1 MSPFRTFRLEP
12 GGGFRRRSPNA
23 AALAV
28 AGALV
33 LVGCGGGEKAGSPP
47 QAPPTTAAVGAPQV
61 PPARPSTKSNA
72 VTIASATAPYARFGT
87 DAAPGVFPRTVRHA
101 MGETRIERA
110 PVRVVTLD
118 TGELDTAIELGVKPL
133 GTVDYGADGLPAYFA
148 PREVEGVEVVGT
160 IQAPNLEAIARLRP
174 DVILSSKLRHE
185 ALYPQLSQI
194 APTVFAERVGV
205 SWKQNFDLFAQAL
218 GREEQAAKTR
228 DRYAERAAALNRALP
243 LPRPTVSVVR
253 IMAAN
258 IRLYQRANFLGVLL
272 TDLGFP
278 RPESQNVDDFAAEVG
293 LEQLDQADAEVIVV
307 AVFDALKN
315 TNADAVL
322 SSPVWK
328 QLRGV
333 QAGRVHKVD
342 DQTWLGG
349 IGYHAAFAVMDQ
361 LEQLFRR

>member
-1 MSPFRTFRLEP
+1 MSPS
-12 GGGFRRRSPNA
+12 RSR
-23 AALAV
+23 ALAV
-28 AGALV
+28 SVVSALMLAACGAGTPETVTEPA
-33 LVGCGGGEKAGSPP
+33 
-47 QAPPTTAAVGAPQV
+47 QASTTALGSSEV
-61 PPARPSTKSNA
+61 PPPRPSPKPNA
-72 VTIASATAPYARFGT
+72 VSIASATAPYARFGT

-118 TGELDTAIELGVKPL
+118 TGELDTAVELGIRPV
-133 GTVDYGADGLPAYFA
+133 GTVDYGADGLPAYFEPA
-148 PREVEGVEVVGT
+148 EIQGVEVVGT
-160 IQAPNLEAIARLRP
+160 IQQPNLEAIARLRP

-185 ALYPQLSQI
+185 TLYGQLSQI

-205 SWKQNFDLFAQAL
+205 TWKQNFDLFAQAL
-218 GREEQAAKTR
+218 GREGQAERTR
-228 DRYAERAAALNRALP
+228 ARYAQRLGELDRS
-243 LPRPTVSVVR
+243 LPRPRPSVSVVR
-253 IMAAN
+253 VMTGN
-258 IRLYQRANFLGVLL
+258 VRLYQRANFLGVLL

-278 RPESQNVDDFAAEVG
+278 RPDSQNVDDFAAEIG
-293 LEQLDQADAEVIVV
+293 LEQLEQAGAEVIVV

-328 QLRGV
+328 QLPAA
-333 QAGRVHKVD
+333 QAGRVHRVD

-361 LEQLFRR
+361 LQDLVGR